1 MPAVAAMD
9 DLQRVTSE
17 YQALHA
23 RVCAIERESE
33 RLDVERLEL
42 LARLGE
48 VEVTLRVLR
57 RLHGEPDLPPGTL
70 PLHELQAMTV
80 ARACERLLQTR
91 GGEASAIFLVRSLED
106 AGKFSRG
113 TRSAHYGTLVRTL
126 KRRPQT
132 FFQPSTGRWGL
143 VEMRPDR
150 AAPAIVVAR
159 PTGSGSPLLPRR

>member
-1 MPAVAAMD
+1 MD

-17 YQALHA
+17 YEALHA
-23 RVCAIERESE
+23 RVCEIERESE

-42 LARLGE
+42 LVRLGE

-80 ARACERLLQTR
+80 ARACERLLQAR
-91 GGEASAIFLVRSLED
+91 GGEAPAIFLVRSLED
-106 AGKFSRG
+106 AGKFRRG

-126 KRRPQT
+126 RRRPQT
-132 FFQPSTGRWGL
+132 FFQPSTGRWAL

-150 AAPAIVVAR
+150 AAAGLQGSR
-159 PTGSGSPLLPRR
+159 PRGFESPSLPRR